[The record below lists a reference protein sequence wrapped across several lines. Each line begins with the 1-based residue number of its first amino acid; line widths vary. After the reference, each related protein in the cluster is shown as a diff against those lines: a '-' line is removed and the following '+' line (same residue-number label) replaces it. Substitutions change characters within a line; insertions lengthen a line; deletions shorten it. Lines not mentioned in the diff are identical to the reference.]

1 MRGNQK
7 VLQKTFVAKLPM
19 DLDKEVNSFRMTVF
33 VVASTTSAV
42 ALPSGEVLFFASVY
56 YEV

>member
-7 VLQKTFVAKLPM
+7 VMQKTFVSKLPQ
-19 DLDKEVNSFRMTVF
+19 DLDKEVNEFRMNVF

-42 ALPSGEVLFFASVY
+42 HLGNGEVLFYATIY
-56 YEV
+56 YEM